1 MDLSGV
7 DLHFEAQDYVMT
19 PYADL
24 RICEEIDNDFFWGVG
39 GGGGGN
45 HATVCRILVS
55 WPMIDFQ
62 PLGDNESAES

>member
-24 RICEEIDNDFFWGVG
+24 RTHEEIDSDFFFFWPC
-39 GGGGGN
+39 
-45 HATVCRILVS
+45 HTVVRILVS
-55 WPMIDFQ
+55 
-62 PLGDNESAES
+62 

>member
-24 RICEEIDNDFFWGVG
+24 RTHEEIDSDFFFFFG
-39 GGGGGN
+39 
-45 HATVCRILVS
+45 HATQL
-55 WPMIDFQ
+55 
-62 PLGDNESAES
+62 LGS